1 MLSLLSL
8 IIVSLVIFSGAPH
21 AIAAEKLDPIRIGYS
36 SISSSRIALWVTN
49 EVGIFRKNGLATEVI
64 VTPGIQGTQALIAG
78 ELQFYLGGVDS
89 AALAAARG
97 SDLVAMATAEPIEY
111 KLITQPNVKTV
122 KDLKGKKIVVDRVGG
137 TSYYISLQI
146 LEKVGLKSG
155 DVELV
160 QVGGG
165 GNQRV
170 AAFKSGLV
178 AGVVTSP
185 DRFEQLKIPYY
196 VLADAMEMGIKVM
209 GNSYLTTRSF
219 RDQNK
224 DVVHRTMRAL
234 VQGRRWAKEP
244 KNRQEVLRIY
254 NRYLPST
261 EPSFMDHLYR
271 KNVEPIPV
279 YPYTNTDDL
288 RIFLS
293 YLTDANPT
301 LRSLKLAEFVDNSY
315 LKRVEQE
322 IGN

>member
-1 MLSLLSL
+1 MLSCLIFVLL
-8 IIVSLVIFSGAPH
+8 IFSSASE
-21 AIAAEKLDPIRIGYS
+21 AISAESQKLDRVRIGYS
-36 SISSSRIALWVTN
+36 SISSSRIALWVASDM
-49 EVGIFRKNGLATEVI
+49 GFFKKNGLAAEAI
-64 VTPGIQGTQALIAG
+64 VTPGVQGTQALIAG

-97 SDLVAMATAEPIEY
+97 SDLVVLATAEPIEY

-122 KDLKGKKIVVDRVGG
+122 KEVRGKKIVVDRVGG

-146 LEKVGLKSG
+146 LEKVGLKAG

-185 DRFEQLKIPYY
+185 DRFEQLKIPYH
-196 VLADAMEMGIKVM
+196 VLADAMELGIKVM
-209 GNSYLTTRSF
+209 GNSYLTNRSF

-224 DVVHRTMRAL
+224 DVVLRTMKAL
-234 VQGRRWAKEP
+234 VQGRRWAKDP

-254 NRYLPST
+254 NRYLPS
-261 EPSFMDHLYR
+261 PDASFMDHLYR
-271 KNVEPIPV
+271 KNVESMPL
-279 YPYTNTDDL
+279 YPYTNIEDL

-293 YLTDANPT
+293 YLTEANPT
-301 LRSLKLAEFVDNSY
+301 LRNLKLAEFVDNSY
-315 LKRVEQE
+315 LKRIEQE
-322 IGN
+322 TGS